1 MSLLAKFKTTQFH
14 ITIQI
19 KGCSSLIYCKAWRY
33 EIESVKT
40 MSFDEDAFLI
50 SSRALMVAQVSA
62 VNTDAKLDNLI
73 EIMVFDGKSAA
84 HVTIVIP

>member
-1 MSLLAKFKTTQFH
+1 M
-14 ITIQI
+14 
-19 KGCSSLIYCKAWRY
+19 Y
-33 EIESVKT
+33 
-40 MSFDEDAFLI
+40 FDEDVFLI